1 MVDPIDKNELTKEL
15 AAARVRLVGHAAAL
29 RHDLNLGA
37 RLQAS
42 VGAKPRTW
50 FVASAIPGYFLSRV
64 APTRRK
70 VVVKEPALRDGQVGK
85 AGKAA
90 MLSTVLKMVLDF
102 AKPALFAWATQRYH
116 SRFDQRY
123 VVRPQSLPDG

>member
-29 RHDLNLGA
+29 RHDLDLGA
-37 RLQAS
+37 RLKAS
-42 VGAKPRTW
+42 VCAKPRTW
-50 FVASAIPGYFLSRV
+50 FVASAVLGYLLTRV

-70 VVVKEPALRDGQVGK
+70 VVKRPALRDGQVEK

-90 MLSTVLKMVLDF
+90 MLLTVLKMVLDF
-102 AKPALFAWATQRYH
+102 AKPALFAWAKQRYY
-116 SRFDQRY
+116 SRFDQRN
-123 VVRPQSLPDG
+123 VVRP